1 MPRSMCNSAPTHSD
15 QSVDRTARRSGL
27 RSVVVGAL
35 AVSLRT
41 LRPAGH
47 PIRVREAITALHG
60 MPEDAPELAVVGRG
74 LTAILGVF
82 PVARCVLG
90 LSVYPT
96 KNWPFVSSGPERR
109 NARPI
114 DWRGLSAAQAGGSAS
129 GGWLRCC
136 TPDCSVA
143 QLWIRC
149 DGRADGRLCR
159 HARDP
164 RSRRWWRR
172 NRETGAG

>member
-47 PIRVREAITALHG
+47 PIRVRESITALDG

-74 LTAILGVF
+74 LSYPWRVSGGPL
-82 PVARCVLG
+82 RSR

-159 HARDP
+159 HAPDP
-164 RSRRWWRR
+164 RLRRWW
-172 NRETGAG
+172 

>member
-47 PIRVREAITALHG
+47 PIRVRESITALHG
-60 MPEDAPELAVVGRG
+60 MPEDAPELAVVGRSLSYPWRVSG
-74 LTAILGVF
+74 GPL
-82 PVARCVLG
+82 RSR

-136 TPDCSVA
+136 TPDCSVV

>member
-82 PVARCVLG
+82 PVPAAF
-90 LSVYPT
+90 SVC
-96 KNWPFVSSGPERR
+96 PFILQKYRMDAACRSSA
-109 NARPI
+109 NRP
-114 DWRGLSAAQAGGSAS
+114 
-129 GGWLRCC
+129 
-136 TPDCSVA
+136 
-143 QLWIRC
+143 
-149 DGRADGRLCR
+149 
-159 HARDP
+159 
-164 RSRRWWRR
+164 
-172 NRETGAG
+172 